1 MRYSGSIFRHPKRPS
16 GRAGCIA
23 YAVFTAGKSAS
34 PGMVTAFLFAS
45 VQHFIFTQAEDIKYL
60 YDTNNTP
67 YPTLCRQ

>member
-45 VQHFIFTQAEDIKYL
+45 VQHFIFTQAEDIKYQF
-60 YDTNNTP
+60 NT
-67 YPTLCRQ
+67 YYVENTTFCR

>member
-23 YAVFTAGKSAS
+23 YAVFIAGKSAS

-45 VQHFIFTQAEDIKYL
+45 VQHFIFTQARIIKYQF
-60 YDTNNTP
+60 NT
-67 YPTLCRQ
+67 YYVENTTFCR